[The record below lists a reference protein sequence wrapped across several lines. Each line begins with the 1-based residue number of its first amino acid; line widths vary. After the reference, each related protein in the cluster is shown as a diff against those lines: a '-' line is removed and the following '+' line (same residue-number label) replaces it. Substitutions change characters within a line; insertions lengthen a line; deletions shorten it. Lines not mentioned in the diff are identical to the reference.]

1 MKPAAVNQ
9 AASSSSEPS
18 RSTEVPLP
26 AGGPA
31 GQPAGRAVAASG
43 KPAVS
48 IRLAGKEYR
57 IRSDA
62 SEEWLQK
69 VADHVDKAMQN
80 IRERTNTVDSL
91 DIALLAALNLA
102 REVLRLQSRATGEE
116 SMNDVS
122 DARLR
127 NLIDQIELELPAA
140 DSD

>member
-1 MKPAAVNQ
+1 M
-9 AASSSSEPS
+9 
-18 RSTEVPLP
+18 
-26 AGGPA
+26 
-31 GQPAGRAVAASG
+31 AASG

-48 IRLAGKEYR
+48 IQLAGKEYR

-80 IRERTNTVDSL
+80 IRERTDTVDSL

-102 REVLRLQSRATGEE
+102 REVLSLQSRATGEE